1 MYDIRTVETIDE
13 STLDG
18 LFRLSAAHFREYE
31 GHDSTSRI
39 ESLTPEHIYN
49 YFSFFVGR
57 QGRRAE
63 VALAG
68 GEMVGYIAYHE
79 KQRQC
84 FYEVKSVGEISG
96 LFVDRGHR
104 GEGIG
109 GALLDRAKEFFRV
122 RRIAY
127 YSLYLSGRDRQ
138 GIEHFERGGMYV
150 NTVVL
155 HGRIQEAA
163 R

>member
-1 MYDIRTVETIDE
+1 MGDIRTVEVIDE
-13 STLDG
+13 SMLEG

-31 GHDSTSRI
+31 GHDATSRV
-39 ESLTPEHIYN
+39 ESLTPEHIHN
-49 YFSFFVGR
+49 FFSFFVGR
-57 QGRRAE
+57 PDRRAE

-68 GEMVGYIAYHE
+68 DQMVGYIAYHE

-84 FYEVKSVGEISG
+84 FYEIKSVGEISG
-96 LFVDRGHR
+96 LFVDPAYR

-109 GALLDRAKEFFRV
+109 TALLERAKEFFRV

-127 YSLYLSGRDRQ
+127 YALYLSGQDRS
-138 GIEHFERGGMYV
+138 GIEGFERRGMYV

-155 HGRIQEAA
+155 HGRIAD
-163 R
+163 